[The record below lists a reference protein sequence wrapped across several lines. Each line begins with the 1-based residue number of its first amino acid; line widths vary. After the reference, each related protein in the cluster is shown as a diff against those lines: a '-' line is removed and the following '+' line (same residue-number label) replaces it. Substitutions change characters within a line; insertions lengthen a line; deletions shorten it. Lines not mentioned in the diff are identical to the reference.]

1 MSGVSFGQRGFR
13 SPTAVLLGVTW
24 RGWFN
29 QVARGLGGRWRAVG
43 LIAGVSALALA
54 ALGWS
59 SMAMLDTV
67 AGLDLIREA
76 PAVVVGAV
84 ACLSALGALVACLY
98 TPDRNVLVAHLS
110 PLPVPRQV
118 LRRAARAQ
126 EILVGATLALLLT
139 GPILVQ
145 PLVSGSLEQR
155 LRAGAVLIGTVAL
168 VTLLTLLATRLLET
182 GLSLLPISPLIARA
196 LAALIVLTGFAWMF
210 MAAMPMNQN
219 VAHGPAL
226 GLGDALVWALSGP
239 VGWLAVA
246 GIAVLAWALWQ
257 VSGWWEVAGVT
268 RGRPNHS
275 VAAVR
280 AAASLTALERRQW
293 LRFGPNLVM
302 LVFLNGVAVLGLVGV
317 VTTGGDQFGTSYLI
331 LPILSAIGVGA
342 FGPTRRV
349 LWIFRVTGRPTAW
362 VVPKLLAVLSVWAL
376 IIVLYGAALVWLGQW
391 SLVDLAWMLPLL
403 AAEVLVAMTI
413 GVMLPVSAEQS
424 INGSVSEAATL
435 VLLIAL
441 TAGVQSALGGIT
453 SLPLAM
459 SMQALVVLCALAGY
473 LLVARAAGRA

>member
-1 MSGVSFGQRGFR
+1 
-13 SPTAVLLGVTW
+13 VLLGITW

-43 LIAGVSALALA
+43 LIAAIAALALA

-67 AGLDLIREA
+67 RGLNLIHEA

-84 ACLSALGALVACLY
+84 TCLSALGALVACLY
-98 TPDRNVLVAHLS
+98 TPDRDVLVAHLA
-110 PLPVPRQV
+110 PLPVARQV

-126 EILVGATLALLLT
+126 EMLVGATLALLLT

-155 LRAGAVLIGTVAL
+155 LRAGAVLIGSVVL
-168 VTLLTLLATRLLET
+168 VTVLTLLATRLLET
-182 GLSLLPISPLIARA
+182 GLGRLPIPALIARA
-196 LAALIVLTGFAWMF
+196 LAALIVLSGFAWMF

-219 VAHGPAL
+219 IAHGPAL

-246 GIAVLAWALWQ
+246 AIVALSWALWQ
-257 VSGWWEVAGVT
+257 VSGWWEVAGEART
-268 RGRPNHS
+268 RTNHS
-275 VAAVR
+275 VSAVR

-302 LVFLNGVAVLGLVGV
+302 LVFLNGVALLGLLAVA
-317 VTTGGDQFGTSYLI
+317 TTGGDQFGTSYLI

-349 LWIFRVTGRPTAW
+349 LWIYRVTGRPSAW
-362 VVPKLLAVLSVWAL
+362 VLPKLLAVLSVWAL

-391 SLVDLAWMLPLL
+391 SPLDLAWMLPLL

-413 GVMLPVSAEQS
+413 GVALPVSAEQS

-453 SLPLAM
+453 SLPLAVF
-459 SMQALVVLCALAGY
+459 MQTLVVLGALAGY
-473 LLVARAAGRA
+473 LLVARTASRA